1 MTTLV
6 KRSGLALGAVA
17 LVVATAAVTT
27 VVIGTSAQAA
37 RDPLASY
44 ATKSSFPAVPYS
56 ASSRTAS
63 ARAASSQRYREV
75 TLPAG
80 TRVQLRLGSG
90 YSSETS
96 YVEQRV
102 DATVVSSVGA
112 NGYTALPAGSR
123 VSGVVSSVERPGR
136 VKGRGE
142 IGLTFTNVAVG
153 GERYPMA
160 ASYARVA
167 PATKSTDAK
176 KIGIPAA
183 GGAIVGAILGG
194 KKGALAG
201 AAIGGGAGTAV
212 VLSTRGKDAY
222 IGRGSVIAV
231 TLRRALT
238 VRVPR

>member
-6 KRSGLALGAVA
+6 KRSGLLLGAVG
-17 LVVATAAVTT
+17 LVVATAAATT
-27 VVIGTSAQAA
+27 VVMGSSAPTSRAA
-37 RDPLASY
+37 L
-44 ATKSSFPAVPYS
+44 
-56 ASSRTAS
+56 AS
-63 ARAASSQRYREV
+63 ARTTSSKPFAKTTPSQRYREV

-96 YVEQRV
+96 HVEQRV
-102 DATVVSSVGA
+102 NATVVSSVGA
-112 NGYTALPAGSR
+112 GGYTALPAGSR
-123 VSGVVSSVERPGR
+123 VSGVVSSVERPGK
-136 VKGRGE
+136 VKGRGS
-142 IGLTFTNVAVG
+142 IALRFSDVVVG
-153 GERYPMA
+153 GERYSMV

-167 PATKSTDAK
+167 PATKKRDAA

-194 KKGALAG
+194 KKGALTG

-222 IGRGSVIAV
+222 IGSGSVIGV

-238 VRVPR
+238 VRVPI